1 MCSRFRLLNHLLILL
16 LVGVC
21 LYSIIASLLSSIEQ
35 VRSFVECSFLCRLP
49 APTPSSHSLSR
60 YRAALA
66 ALGDYAGALRLIS
79 EGGATWDLLEELS
92 QRKEAVQLAL
102 DRAATELGDLRELF
116 K

>member
-1 MCSRFRLLNHLLILL
+1 MCSRLGVLERLLIA
-16 LVGVC
+16 C
-21 LYSIIASLLSSIEQ
+21 LAALFLH
-35 VRSFVECSFLCRLP
+35 SFVF
-49 APTPSSHSLSR
+49 PSSFRPSLPTSFPHSLSR
-60 YRAALA
+60 YREALD

-92 QRKEAVQLAL
+92 QKKELVKVAL